1 MDTFSLHEPISSQQT
16 LKLKILNHYPVRLLT
31 LFFLGA
37 LTSFIIDHLL
47 TQNHITEYPKNIV
60 KLIDTAAWIPPT
72 CGASAA
78 LVGSLFPLVDYWYL
92 RRPHEFQK
100 EWSVVMRCLGG
111 FIGVVYAATKL
122 PWNGN
127 YHVSLTLALMSV
139 VLWFLFDRTW
149 HGLFMSVLFSSI
161 GTVVMYLMV
170 LNGVYS
176 FTQADFFGVRSWA
189 PCILFSSCVCFGTIG
204 RQLGIVPKEL
214 FEENEGG

>member
-1 MDTFSLHEPISSQQT
+1 MSTKESTGATTAAATKTPITETTTPITKRATTATAKTTKTTASIAAITTTTTSATAITTKIMDTFSLNEPISSQQT

-100 EWSVVMRCLGG
+100 EWSDVMR
-111 FIGVVYAATKL
+111 
-122 PWNGN
+122 
-127 YHVSLTLALMSV
+127 
-139 VLWFLFDRTW
+139 
-149 HGLFMSVLFSSI
+149 
-161 GTVVMYLMV
+161 
-170 LNGVYS
+170 
-176 FTQADFFGVRSWA
+176 
-189 PCILFSSCVCFGTIG
+189 
-204 RQLGIVPKEL
+204 
-214 FEENEGG
+214 